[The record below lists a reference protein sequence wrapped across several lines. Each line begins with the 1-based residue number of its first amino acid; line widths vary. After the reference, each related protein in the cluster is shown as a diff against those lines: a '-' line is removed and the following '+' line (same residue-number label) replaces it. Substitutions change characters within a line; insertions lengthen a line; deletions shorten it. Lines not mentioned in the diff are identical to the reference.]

1 LAIGNLACRRLDFF
15 AVLSISLNIK
25 TCCLYIIRETQG
37 RTRAKIFFVPKN
49 MHYRTPI
56 LMLISRCSG

>member
-1 LAIGNLACRRLDFF
+1 
-15 AVLSISLNIK
+15 
-25 TCCLYIIRETQG
+25 
-37 RTRAKIFFVPKN
+37 